1 MEIEGTPAFN
11 AVSAAGAMAD
21 MFKTLFAV
29 VIFAFAGNSFASHPN
44 QSVEAADRAA
54 IKAVLDAHGAAWTRG
69 DVAAATATLTEDADW
84 VSGNGIVLVG
94 RAAIAKMHREMLEG
108 PAKGTRHSHPGVPSI
123 RFITREVAV
132 LDGDSYMAGFHD
144 DHGNELPA
152 EYARYTPVFV
162 KKSGNWYVTA
172 FRSLP
177 QVRIAPRNDAQP

>member
-1 MEIEGTPAFN
+1 MEVEGTPAFN
-11 AVSAAGAMAD
+11 AVYAAGAMAD
-21 MFKTLFAV
+21 MFKILFAV
-29 VIFAFAGNSFASHPN
+29 LIFAFTGNSFTSHPT

-84 VSGNGIVLVG
+84 VSGNGTVLIG

-132 LDGDSYMAGFHD
+132 VDGDSYMGGFHD
-144 DHGNELPA
+144 DQGKELPA
-152 EYARYTPVFV
+152 EYSRYTAVFV
-162 KKSGNWYVTA
+162 KKNGKWYVTA

-177 QVRIAPRNDAQP
+177 QVRVAPRNDAQP